1 MNINIDRMFHDHRY
15 FTLYI
20 FFFPVSFVLFCFFQK
35 GKGVAHVVICTCN
48 QMHQHILS
56 HRHALCMHNEY
67 V

>member
-1 MNINIDRMFHDHRY
+1 MTINIDRMSHDHCY

-20 FFFPVSFVLFCFFQK
+20 FSFLFLLFCFFQK